1 MTAAEVQGAA
11 THRSDAA
18 LHPAAALGLYV
29 HFPWCVRK
37 CPYCDFNSHPLRG
50 ALPEPG
56 YLDVLTDDLAREA
69 ERHDNQPI
77 VSVFLGGGTPSLFSP
92 DSMRALLSSPAVADA
107 VEVTMEA
114 NPGAVE
120 HGDFCACREAG
131 ITRVSLG
138 AQSFDPAQLDVL
150 GRIHSPEDT
159 EAAIG
164 EVRRAGFASFNID
177 LMHGLSEQTEAQAL
191 ADLERAI
198 RHEPPHISWYQLT
211 IEPKTEFARRPPQG
225 LPDSD
230 AAADMEAAGV
240 ELLAR
245 HGYRRYE
252 VSAFARPGH
261 ECRHNLNYWRFGDYL
276 GIGAGAHGKRT
287 SFDAERNP
295 TVVRTAK
302 PSQPRLYTADHPTTT
317 NPVAPKELAFE
328 FMLNALRLTDG
339 VPWDLFSARTGLS
352 RSNIEPLVSEL
363 IAWELMQGDR
373 VALTA
378 IGHAQLDAVVS
389 RFLEPPPSG

>member
-1 MTAAEVQGAA
+1 MTAAA
-11 THRSDAA
+11 THPAALPPAVA
-18 LHPAAALGLYV
+18 LHPAATLGLYV

-50 ALPEPG
+50 TLRETE
-56 YLDVLTDDLAREA
+56 YLDVLMGDLAQEA
-69 ERHDNQPI
+69 ERHDSAAI
-77 VSVFLGGGTPSLFSP
+77 ASVFLGGGTPSLFSP
-92 DSMRALLSSPAVADA
+92 EAMQTLLSSPTVRDA
-107 VEVTMEA
+107 TEVTMEA

-120 HGDFCACREAG
+120 HGSFRAYREAG

-138 AQSFDPAQLDVL
+138 AQSFDPAQLGVL

-159 EAAIG
+159 DAAIDQ
-164 EVRRAGFASFNID
+164 VRQASFASFNID
-177 LMHGLSEQTEAQAL
+177 LMHGLPNQTEAQAL

-198 RHEPPHISWYQLT
+198 RHDPPHISWYQLT
-211 IEPKTEFARRPPQG
+211 IEAKTEFARRPPKG

-240 ELLAR
+240 ELLER

-261 ECRHNLNYWRFGDYL
+261 ECRHNVNYWRYGDYL

-287 SFDAERNP
+287 SFDSGSA
-295 TVVRTAK
+295 TVLRTAK
-302 PSQPRLYTADHPTTT
+302 ASQPRLYLADHDALTQPI
-317 NPVAPKELAFE
+317 ASAELAFE

-339 VPWDLFSARTGLS
+339 VPQDLFPARTGLS
-352 RSNIEPLVSEL
+352 MGAIEPVVSEL
-363 IAWELMQGDR
+363 IEWGLMRSDR
-373 VALTA
+373 IALTPA
-378 IGHAQLDAVVS
+378 GHAQLDAVVS
-389 RFLEPPPSG
+389 RFLDASAP